1 MDAFSHRQP
10 DSAQVPGSEEG
21 RGSLESATS
30 GLTIGQKGLRMVRA
44 RRPALRRRR
53 VITYYDKVAW

>member
-1 MDAFSHRQP
+1 MDAFSHGQP

-21 RGSLESATS
+21 LGSLESATS
-30 GLTIGQKGLRMVRA
+30 GLTIEQRGLRIVQA

-53 VITYYDKVAW
+53 VITHYEKVTW